1 MMLSNILPTSEIR
14 QLNESKTNGL
24 RNIIKSSK
32 ISKTNDISKIVRL
45 MRWKREV

>member
-1 MMLSNILPTSEIR
+1 MEKRSLTSEISK
-14 QLNESKTNGL
+14 LSKTNGI
-24 RNIIKSSK
+24 RNIIISSK